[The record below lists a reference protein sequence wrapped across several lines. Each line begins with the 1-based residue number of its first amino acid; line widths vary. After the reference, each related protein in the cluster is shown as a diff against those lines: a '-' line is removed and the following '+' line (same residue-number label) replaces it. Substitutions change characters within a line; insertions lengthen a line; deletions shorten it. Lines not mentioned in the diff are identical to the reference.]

1 MARRCRRWRRRA
13 YGGFHKKRG
22 LVTSDRDPDG
32 RPTVFSALPADLP
45 RVISVGR
52 LDIDSEGLLLLTNDG
67 GLARHLEL
75 PATGWLRKYRVRVHG
90 RVDPARLAG
99 LAGGIEIDGVRYG
112 AVQASLD
119 SQAASN
125 AWLTIGLREGKN
137 REIRRLMDHLGYR
150 VNRLI
155 RTSYGPFAL
164 GHLAAGAVDEVR
176 RRVLREQL
184 GLVVNDGGVRRK
196 SKKSWRRR
204 AANHRSNGPAPVR
217 IVAGRHRGARLR
229 APAGRDI
236 RPTADR
242 TREALFNLLA
252 NGRHGRPLGRPG
264 GDRRLRRD
272 RRPWLGS
279 LVARRRPS
287 AVLGK

>member
-1 MARRCRRWRRRA
+1 MVDLKALFEDSRAPERIAKRLARAGVCSRREAEKWIAAGRVKVDGAVLTGPAVLVTDASRVEVDGAPLPAVAPPRLWRC
-13 YGGFHKKRG
+13 HKKRG
-22 LVTSDRDPDG
+22 LVTTDRDPDG

-119 SQAASN
+119 SQSASN
-125 AWLTIGLREGKN
+125 AWLTFGLREGKN
-137 REIRRLMDHLGYR
+137 REIRCLMDHLGYR

-164 GHLAAGAVDEVR
+164 GHLAVGAVDEVR

-184 GLVVNDGGVRRK
+184 GLVVNDGAGPPQRQ
-196 SKKSWRRR
+196 KKLAPARHKPPVKGAGARAHRRR
-204 AANHRSNGPAPVR
+204 TP
-217 IVAGRHRGARLR
+217 
-229 APAGRDI
+229 
-236 RPTADR
+236 
-242 TREALFNLLA
+242 
-252 NGRHGRPLGRPG
+252 
-264 GDRRLRRD
+264 
-272 RRPWLGS
+272 
-279 LVARRRPS
+279 
-287 AVLGK
+287 

>member
-1 MARRCRRWRRRA
+1 MVDLKALFEDSRAPERIAKRLARAGVCSRREAEKWIAAGRVKVDGAVLTGPAVLVTDASRVEVDGAPLPAVAPPRLWR
-13 YGGFHKKRG
+13 FHKKRG
-22 LVTSDRDPDG
+22 LVTTDRDPDG

-164 GHLAAGAVDEVR
+164 GNLAVGTVDEVR

-184 GLVVNDGGVRRK
+184 GLVVGDAGGQAPKKSAPARRK
-196 SKKSWRRR
+196 PPLKGAGDRAHRRR
-204 AANHRSNGPAPVR
+204 KP
-217 IVAGRHRGARLR
+217 
-229 APAGRDI
+229 
-236 RPTADR
+236 
-242 TREALFNLLA
+242 
-252 NGRHGRPLGRPG
+252 
-264 GDRRLRRD
+264 
-272 RRPWLGS
+272 
-279 LVARRRPS
+279 
-287 AVLGK
+287 

>member
-1 MARRCRRWRRRA
+1 MVDLKALFEDSRAPERIAKRLARAGVCSRREAEKWIAAGRVKVDGAVLTGPAVLVTDASRVEVDGAPLPAVAPPRLWR
-13 YGGFHKKRG
+13 FHKKRG
-22 LVTSDRDPDG
+22 LVTTDRDPDG

-155 RTSYGPFAL
+155 RISYGPFAL
-164 GHLAAGAVDEVR
+164 GHLAVGTVDEVR

-184 GLVVNDGGVRRK
+184 GLVVGDASGQAPKKPAPARRK
-196 SKKSWRRR
+196 PPFKGVGDRAHRRR
-204 AANHRSNGPAPVR
+204 KP
-217 IVAGRHRGARLR
+217 
-229 APAGRDI
+229 
-236 RPTADR
+236 
-242 TREALFNLLA
+242 
-252 NGRHGRPLGRPG
+252 
-264 GDRRLRRD
+264 
-272 RRPWLGS
+272 
-279 LVARRRPS
+279 
-287 AVLGK
+287 